1 MSKSFSAKWL
11 GDEDP
16 NQQIVT
22 MGDLRFI
29 KNESVNVPHGYEFT
43 AQILGNPMFAIDDS
57 KAEPVAAQEPEPVDP
72 EAGTERGAL
81 KRELDTAG
89 IKYDGRAN
97 DTTLR
102 NLLVKG

>member
-1 MSKSFSAKWL
+1 MAGFKATWL

-16 NQQIVT
+16 NQQIIT
-22 MGDLRFI
+22 MGDVRFI
-29 KNESVNVPHGYEFT
+29 KGEQVSVKDGYEFT

-57 KAEPVAAQEPEPVDP
+57 KAEPVAAQEPDPVDV

-81 KRELDTAG
+81 KRELDAAG

-97 DTTLR
+97 NSTLR